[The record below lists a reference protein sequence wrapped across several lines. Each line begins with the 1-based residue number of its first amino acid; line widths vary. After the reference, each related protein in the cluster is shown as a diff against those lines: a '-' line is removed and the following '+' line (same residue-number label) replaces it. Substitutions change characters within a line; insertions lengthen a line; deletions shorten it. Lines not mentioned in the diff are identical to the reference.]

1 MRHELTYDDANVCKC
16 KILSC
21 TKNALSKIGIVAIL
35 SITGIVVIESI
46 GLEAIIRAQTETDTT
61 SMNPIVMHIHPQLNL
76 LVGEKA
82 LTVPAQI
89 GIDPSLWNDHTLDEF
104 GMQSMPE
111 MNMSA
116 MAPLHTHDNSGI
128 IHVESTVN
136 KNYTLGEFLN
146 IWGLDIGD
154 RTVELTVNGKFLI
167 NFRDHILR
175 DSEQIKLAVQ

>member
-1 MRHELTYDDANVCKC
+1 
-16 KILSC
+16 
-21 TKNALSKIGIVAIL
+21 
-35 SITGIVVIESI
+35 
-46 GLEAIIRAQTETDTT
+46 
-61 SMNPIVMHIHPQLNL
+61 
-76 LVGEKA
+76 
-82 LTVPAQI
+82 
-89 GIDPSLWNDHTLDEF
+89 
-104 GMQSMPE
+104 MPE

-154 RTVELTVNGKFLI
+154 KTVELTVNGKFLRD
-167 NFRDHILR
+167 FRDHILR